1 MKKNKMVTV
10 KIVVLLLFLVGLAV
24 TTASLVLI
32 GTHAIKSL
40 NYTPMN
46 AIVVEHNEKENGL
59 KAIVIE
65 YNIENKYYRLKS
77 KHFSKKPE
85 NIDSIVKIK
94 YNPKKPTEVI
104 WIDNNHNGKYL
115 AAGLILLA
123 GDVFIWFVLK
133 LFDKESEESEKEN
146 TIPVKKEKPVKEKKQ
161 KQKKEKK
168 KRGKEENQPLFEEE
182 ETPDIFK
189 PLTPKELKK
198 LEKEEKKKLKQK
210 NKKEEPIIESVA
222 IKEEQKEE
230 LIKDEPVREK
240 VSTTKVEEPKKDKNR
255 LVLNLPEMENLKQN
269 ISEIIIEDSVEITDI
284 KKTENSNPE
293 KVTFNFKQ
301 EIPKRIIIPEIPID
315 SDSPREAVLS
325 NIMETTIAI
334 PKLTNEKIELYTKNK
349 NSSIKINKD
358 FKDEALA
365 QLLKNFEDKE

>member
-1 MKKNKMVTV
+1 MKKNKMVTI
-10 KIVVLLLFLVGLAV
+10 KIIVLLLFLVGLAV

-32 GTHAIKSL
+32 GTHAIKAL
-40 NYTPMN
+40 KDTTTD

-65 YNIENKYYRLKS
+65 YNIDNKYYRLKS

-85 NIDSIVKIK
+85 AIESIIKIK
-94 YNPKKPTEVI
+94 YNPKKPAEVI

-123 GDVFIWFVLK
+123 GDIFIWFILK
-133 LFDKESEESEKEN
+133 QFDKESEETKKEKA
-146 TIPVKKEKPVKEKKQ
+146 IPVKKEKPKKEKKQ

-198 LEKEEKKKLKQK
+198 L
-210 NKKEEPIIESVA
+210 KKEENKKLNKKKKKEETIIETVELQ
-222 IKEEQKEE
+222 EEPKEE
-230 LIKDEPVREK
+230 LIKEEPVRE
-240 VSTTKVEEPKKDKNR
+240 VTATNVEEPKKDKEII
-255 LVLNLPEMENLKQN
+255 VLNLPEMENLKEN
-269 ISEIIIEDSVEITDI
+269 ISEIVIEDSVENIDI
-284 KKTENSNPE
+284 KKQEKDNNE

-315 SDSPREAVLS
+315 NDSPREAVLS

-334 PKLTNEKIELYTKNK
+334 PKLTNEKIEFYTKNK
-349 NSSIKINKD
+349 NNSIKIDKD